1 MYRSLLLATVVSCD
15 TANLTSTPPVK
26 EEKADTGMGESKP
39 PNSETTGNKHQSGYL
54 QTMRLWLLGEFRVSV
69 GPRTIT
75 RDTWRLKKAASLA
88 KLLALAE
95 GHRLHSEQM
104 VEYLW
109 PDLAPKAAS
118 NNLRGG
124 LYAARR
130 ALEPEPTGSRNLVLR
145 DGWLALRPEG
155 RLWGDAEAFEE
166 ATRTAR
172 RVGEPAAYRAA
183 IDLYAGELLPEDR
196 YEEWTEERREGLRRM
211 HLSLLVELAA
221 LYEERGEREPAI
233 ASLGRVV
240 ETEPANEEAHV
251 GLMRLYA
258 AEGRRH
264 EGMVQYERLRRALSE
279 VLHAEPG
286 EAARALYERIAAGRS
301 LDSSPSEVRSIAPA
315 ERSAGRS
322 PRHNLP
328 AERTSF
334 VGREEELVEV
344 GRLLSMTRLL
354 TLVGAGGSGK
364 TRFALRVARGLA
376 GTYADGIWLV
386 ELAPLSNP
394 ELLEQAVASVLGVRE
409 EPDPPLTATLKE
421 HLSSREV
428 LLILDNC
435 EHLIEAAARL
445 VESLLD
451 SCEGLRIL
459 VTSREALNVEGE
471 LVWQVAPLPVPDTL
485 GAPTVGELAGYGSVR
500 LFVERARLR
509 RPQFELTQE
518 DAEAVAE
525 ICRILDGMPLAIE
538 LAAARAGALSAEQIV
553 SRLGYS
559 LELLEGSRTASPRQ
573 RTLEGTMDWSFG
585 LLSERERELF
595 SRLSVFAGGWSL
607 EAMVA
612 VSDEVDPLDVL
623 LSLVDKSLVVAE
635 ARAGDGL
642 RYRMLEPVRQYGQ
655 KRLEK
660 SGEAERVRGRHAQY
674 YLTLAEE
681 AEPELAG
688 PREVEKLEL
697 LEAEHDNLRTAF
709 SWALEREEAELGLRI
724 AAALWPFWE
733 AHGHYREGARR
744 LEEVLEKGD
753 QASPARIKALEGLS
767 RLVHHQG
774 DLARAEAAAREG
786 LGVSVGAG
794 AENKRALFLLEL
806 GSTAY
811 VRGDYERT
819 KELLE
824 ESLTLSRRVGDRR
837 LTARAL
843 LALASAT
850 ADAGDFRRAMELYEE
865 GLSISRRLGSAY
877 PLGTF
882 LINMG
887 YQYLLQ
893 GDPERATALNAEAAN
908 LYRQR
913 GHKGKLQYA
922 LDNLGWSALARGDH
936 RQAEAL
942 HRECLALCQELG
954 ERTIAAECLEG
965 LACAAGAR
973 GEASRA
979 ARLFG
984 AGEAQR
990 EAVGFQHLPAERA
1003 LREPYLAATR
1013 SRLNE
1018 AEWER
1023 AFAEGR
1029 TMPMEAATEYA
1040 LSVAE
1045 EPPGAGA
1052 NRSYM
1057 PQDPAQNL
1065 TRRELEIAELVARG
1079 LTNRQIAEEL
1089 VISEHTAAT
1098 HVRRILKK
1106 LGLQSRTQITTWVG
1120 KPL

>member
-409 EPDPPLTATLKE
+409 EPDRPLTATLKE

-445 VESLLD
+445 VEPLLD

-459 VTSREALNVEGE
+459 VTSREALNVDGE
-471 LVWQVAPLPVPDTL
+471 LVWRVVPLPVPDTL

-595 SRLSVFAGGWSL
+595 SRLSVFAGGWGL

-642 RYRMLEPVRQYGQ
+642 RYRMLELV
-655 KRLEK
+655 
-660 SGEAERVRGRHAQY
+660 
-674 YLTLAEE
+674 
-681 AEPELAG
+681 G

-697 LEAEHDNLRTAF
+697 LEAEHDNLRTAL

-733 AHGHYREGARR
+733 AHGHYHEGARQ
-744 LEEVLEKGD
+744 LEEVLEKGG

-887 YQYLLQ
+887 Y
-893 GDPERATALNAEAAN
+893 
-908 LYRQR
+908 
-913 GHKGKLQYA
+913 
-922 LDNLGWSALARGDH
+922 
-936 RQAEAL
+936 
-942 HRECLALCQELG
+942 
-954 ERTIAAECLEG
+954 
-965 LACAAGAR
+965 
-973 GEASRA
+973 
-979 ARLFG
+979 
-984 AGEAQR
+984 
-990 EAVGFQHLPAERA
+990 
-1003 LREPYLAATR
+1003 
-1013 SRLNE
+1013 
-1018 AEWER
+1018 
-1023 AFAEGR
+1023 
-1029 TMPMEAATEYA
+1029 
-1040 LSVAE
+1040 
-1045 EPPGAGA
+1045 
-1052 NRSYM
+1052 
-1057 PQDPAQNL
+1057 
-1065 TRRELEIAELVARG
+1065 
-1079 LTNRQIAEEL
+1079 
-1089 VISEHTAAT
+1089 
-1098 HVRRILKK
+1098 
-1106 LGLQSRTQITTWVG
+1106 
-1120 KPL
+1120 